1 MDSRFTR
8 WTTETVVDVLVRALV
23 AGAIIG
29 MGITILLIWWL
40 T

>member
-1 MDSRFTR
+1 MDSRFTQ
-8 WTTETVVDVLVRALV
+8 WVAETVVDVLVGALV

-29 MGITILLIWWL
+29 IGITILLIWWL